1 MKVKEAIE
9 NYLYHITA
17 IETKSDRTVSSYGND
32 LARYEA
38 FLNEK
43 GIENIEDVTNNDLQ
57 QFLGEQLDQLSK
69 RSVAHLLTVLRNLH
83 SYLFVTFNYKNPTDN
98 LTVKVNADHLPSF
111 LNEEEI
117 SKLLNSFD
125 DEDPKQ
131 YYQRTILELIYKTGM
146 RVSEVCNLTVKQ
158 INTVHKQLRIT
169 GKGNKERIVLMDNDV
184 TERVI
189 HYYRNIR
196 SLWLKRKDEGIFFI
210 NQRGNALNRE
220 YVFAL
225 IKKKQDELG
234 LRSISPHSLRHSFA
248 THLLEEDTDLRTVQ
262 VLLGHSDISTTQ
274 IYTHVQT
281 GKLHEAASR
290 LHRAG
295 LNNTRTEDKENS
307 DTQD

>member
-17 IETKSDRTVSSYGND
+17 IETKSDRTVSSYAND
-32 LARYEA
+32 LSRYEA

-43 GIENIEDVTNNDLQ
+43 GKENIEDVTNSDLQ

-69 RSVAHLLTVLRNLH
+69 RSVAHCLTVLRNLH
-83 SYLFVTFNYKNPTDN
+83 SYLFVTFNFRNPTDN

-111 LNEEEI
+111 LNEEEVTR
-117 SKLLNSFD
+117 LLDSFD

-146 RVSEVCNLTVKQ
+146 RVSEVCNLTVGQ

-189 HYYRNIR
+189 YYYRNIR
-196 SLWLKRKDEGIFFI
+196 SLWLKRKDEAVFFI
-210 NQRGNALNRE
+210 NQKGNVLNRE

-281 GKLHEAASR
+281 GKLHEAAAR

-295 LNNTRTEDKENS
+295 LKSNQAENKENS
-307 DTQD
+307 DN

>member
-17 IETKSDRTVSSYGND
+17 IETKSDRTVSSYVND
-32 LARYEA
+32 LSRYET

-43 GIENIEDVTNNDLQ
+43 GIENIEDVTNSDLQ

-69 RSVAHLLTVLRNLH
+69 RSVAHCLTVLRNLH
-83 SYLFVTFNYKNPTDN
+83 SYLFVTFNFRNPTDN

-111 LNEEEI
+111 LNEEEVTR
-117 SKLLNSFD
+117 LLDSFD

-146 RVSEVCNLTVKQ
+146 RVSEICNLTVGQ

-189 HYYRNIR
+189 YYYRNIR
-196 SLWLKRKDEGIFFI
+196 SLWLKRKDEAVFFI
-210 NQRGNALNRE
+210 NQKGNVLNRE

-225 IKKKQDELG
+225 IKKKQNELG

-281 GKLHEAASR
+281 GKLHEAAAR

-295 LNNTRTEDKENS
+295 LKNDKTENKENS
-307 DTQD
+307 EN